1 MKPLILSAALRGG
14 LFFVASFWL
23 MASAQAQGP
32 QAPLTLVHGG
42 AVTVTSTDLEADALM
57 RMPPEM
63 RPMVLSDAKSVEQV
77 ASNMYVR
84 RVMARQAEA
93 DGLAKDPQ
101 VAAQLQ
107 LARDKVLSDAILAR
121 IDAQSAP
128 AADVALAQARDMYRD
143 NPDKFKVGDEVR
155 ARHILIA
162 GDTPEAKAEAEK
174 LLTELKGGADFAK
187 LAQAHS
193 ADKGSAAKGGDLGLF
208 GKGRMVPEF
217 EHAAF
222 ALKNKGDLSD
232 VVKTQYGYHI
242 IQLEER
248 VPAHVRPFDEVKDE
262 LVKQVRATIQQNARV
277 AEAQKLAA
285 ELKTDPDAIKAFAAE
300 WAKQVPADKKAPV
313 ASK

>member
-1 MKPLILSAALRGG
+1 MKPLTLRTALRGG
-14 LFFVASFWL
+14 LFFVVTSWL
-23 MASAQAQGP
+23 LASAQAQGP
-32 QAPLTLVHGG
+32 KTPLTLAHGG
-42 AVTVTSTDLEADALM
+42 AVSVTSTDLEADALM

-77 ASNMYVR
+77 SSNMYVR

-121 IDAQSAP
+121 IDAKSAP
-128 AADVALAQARDMYRD
+128 SNEVALAQARDTYRD

-155 ARHILIA
+155 VRHILIA

-174 LLTELKGGADFAK
+174 LLAELKGGADFAK
-187 LAQAHS
+187 LAKEHS
-193 ADKGSAAKGGDLGLF
+193 ADKGSAVKGGDLGLF
-208 GKGRMVPEF
+208 GHGRMVPEF
-217 EHAAF
+217 EQAAF

-232 VVKTQYGYHI
+232 VVKTQFGYHI
-242 IQLEER
+242 LQLEER
-248 VPAHVRPFDEVKDE
+248 VPEHVRPFDEVKDQ
-262 LVKQVRATIQQNARV
+262 LVQQVRSSIQQDARV

-285 ELKTDPDAIKAFAAE
+285 GMKTDPDAIKAFAAE
-300 WAKQVPADKKAPV
+300 WAKQVPAAKK
-313 ASK
+313 